1 VHREELIGAARD
13 TLAHAGF
20 YVSKPLNMRSIS
32 FDVVAR
38 RDASLLI
45 VKVLSN
51 VDALSKENAEEMKTL
66 AEALQASPLIIG
78 ERSGSG
84 EVEEGIVYSR
94 FSIPIVSLSTL
105 NDLLLE
111 GVPPFIFAAPGG
123 LYVKLDSEVLKKLRE
138 EKSISLGTLAEVAG
152 VSRRTIQMY
161 EAGMGAMIDVAL
173 RLEEYLNQP
182 LVKPVDPLDFKHS
195 DEKELKKAVDL
206 NNFDAFSQQVFRDL
220 VKLGFTV
227 TPTTK
232 CPFEALSK
240 ERGILVLTGLGQDES
255 KLGDKARVVGDISK
269 ITEQRSVIFIERIRN
284 KESIGGTALVG
295 KDELKK
301 LDESEKLYEMVNQRA
316 RSREKA

>member
-45 VKVLSN
+45 VKILSN

-78 ERSGSG
+78 ERSGTG

-94 FSIPIVSLSTL
+94 FSIPIVSLHTL
-105 NDLLLE
+105 KDLLLE

-138 EKSISLGTLAEVAG
+138 EKSISLGTLADVAG

-161 EAGMGAMIDVAL
+161 EAGMGAMIEVAL

-182 LVKPVDPLDFKHS
+182 LVKPVDPLDFKHT
-195 DEKELKKAVDL
+195 DKELKKAVDL
-206 NNFDAFSQQVFRDL
+206 TAFDDFSRQVFRDL
-220 VKLGFTV
+220 VKLGFSV

-284 KESIGGTALVG
+284 RESIGGMALVG
-295 KDELKK
+295 KDELMK
-301 LDESEKLYEMVNQRA
+301 LDESEKFYEMVNQRT
-316 RSREKA
+316 RVREKAQ